1 MGFEK
6 GGNVQVFGAAL
17 AGGFFGS
24 VFSLPFDFVKTQLQK
39 MKPDPTTG
47 EMPFKGPADCALKTL
62 RASPLQFYSG
72 FPVYF
77 ARTGPIST
85 ITLIVQDRIKKLWTA
100 LDL

>member
-39 MKPDPTTG
+39 MKPDP
-47 EMPFKGPADCALKTL
+47 
-62 RASPLQFYSG
+62 S
-72 FPVYF
+72 
-77 ARTGPIST
+77 TGPITT
-85 ITLIVQDRIKKLWTA
+85 ITLSVQDRIKKLWTA
-100 LDL
+100 RDL